1 MEKDPEAQSSGG
13 VESPDMKIK
22 QLENLIRRDQDH
34 QSDDDHENDEED
46 HESDE
51 DHLDIFKKQLESL
64 SVEEVIWNWPG
75 HYSIEI

>member
-22 QLENLIRRDQDH
+22 QLEILIRRDQDNE
-34 QSDDDHENDEED
+34 SDDDQDHENDEED

-64 SVEEVIWNWPG
+64 SVEEVI
-75 HYSIEI
+75 

>member
-13 VESPDMKIK
+13 VESPDTKIK
-22 QLENLIRRDQDH
+22 QLEILIRRDQDH
-34 QSDDDHENDEED
+34 ESDDD

-75 HYSIEI
+75 H